1 VYAAGVVGD
10 DPEPELA
17 ALLRARNLDAVADH
31 ALTAYGPELYGFL
44 VNHMGGE
51 SDASEVFS
59 QLAEDFWRGLPS
71 FGARCSIRTWLYVLA
86 RNAAARFWRSPWR
99 RADGGSSRFDGIV
112 ADARSRT
119 QPWLRTD
126 IKDKWRALRESLEPD
141 DRALLVLRVD
151 RELDWNDIARVM
163 LGRDDADADELARD
177 AARLRKRY
185 HLLKEELRERA
196 RAFGLVGREDGE

>member
-1 VYAAGVVGD
+1 LGD

-17 ALLRARNLDAVADH
+17 ELLRARDLDAAASC
-31 ALTAYGPELYGFL
+31 ALTSYGPELYGFL

-51 SDASEVFS
+51 FDASEVFS
-59 QLAEDFWRGLPS
+59 QVAEDFWRGLPT
-71 FGARCSIRTWLYVLA
+71 FGARCSVRTWMYVLA

-99 RADGGSSRFDGIV
+99 RADGGSSRLDGLA

-126 IKDKWRALRESLEPD
+126 VKDKWRALRESLDPD
-141 DRALLVLRVD
+141 DRALLTLRVD
-151 RELDWNDIARVM
+151 RNLDWNDIARVI
-163 LGRDDADADELARD
+163 LGRDDPEAEELARD

-196 RAFGLVGREDGE
+196 RAAGLIDQEDGE